1 MFGADPRE
9 YLTTVTKIVK
19 DDSGAVKEVHTVNV
33 TWKKDKNG
41 RMTSQPVPG
50 SEKVRPC
57 ELLLVAMG
65 FTGPE
70 QTLISELSLDTDARS
85 NIKADEMSHKT
96 NLAGIFA
103 AGDCRR
109 GQSLVVWAIREGREA
124 AAAVDAYLQNK

>member
-19 DDSGAVKEVHTVNV
+19 DDAGAVKEVHTVNV

-41 RMTSQPVPG
+41 RMSAQPVPG

-65 FTGPE
+65 FVGPE
-70 QTLISELSLDTDARS
+70 QALVSELSLDTDARS
-85 NIKADEMSHKT
+85 NIKADETSHRT

-124 AAAVDAYLQNK
+124 ALAVNDYLQNK